1 MELLACCDAFIGS
14 CVASPPHQPVLSTR
28 LACTSSSQPTS
39 QRNPSRVTLWNAV
52 VEKHL
57 LARRA
62 YFNAAL
68 GVCFEPALLHAAL
81 AISGFSPLLPA
92 PFASRV
98 SEIDNALPW
107 QLCSFGFNV
116 LGMCLFMR
124 RWQTQATRL
133 CCQRYLRLVH
143 VRSRQRRPSMAAV
156 FFRIQCAIALIL
168 ASSTIPITKSYTYL
182 QTQTPTSGGLFAKQ
196 RVPAGFTY
204 RQGHNRVAA
213 QRGFGGWPPY
223 KSFLTSSSVAPQ
235 HITLPPS

>member
-1 MELLACCDAFIGS
+1 MSLSSPRSCLSHRQRRPGRTRRSRHPPPTTLHLHGTS
-14 CVASPPHQPVLSTR
+14 CVLRRFHWIMLAAPPHKAVQWYHFIR
-28 LACTSSSQPTS
+28 KCTCQPTS

-52 VEKHL
+52 LEKHL

-133 CCQRYLRLVH
+133 CCQRYRICVSCMTACPKSTTPIHGSCVL
-143 VRSRQRRPSMAAV
+143 SDSMCYRPNSS
-156 FFRIQCAIALIL
+156 FF
-168 ASSTIPITKSYTYL
+168 
-182 QTQTPTSGGLFAKQ
+182 
-196 RVPAGFTY
+196 
-204 RQGHNRVAA
+204 
-213 QRGFGGWPPY
+213 
-223 KSFLTSSSVAPQ
+223 
-235 HITLPPS
+235 